1 MKRRLRYVLPLLLV
15 LALSAC
21 TGVQMPPAPAVDAP
35 TAATTPATQEA
46 STENADVQ
54 PPDNLFAAFSE
65 PSQTTGDVLVLYGQV
80 LDVNGTP
87 VPDVAV
93 EIWQT
98 DAAGVYDHP
107 RDPGT
112 NSRDTS
118 FQFYGTAITD
128 ADGWYAFRT
137 IMPGEYEPRP
147 RHIHFKVK
155 QADATLLTSQFY
167 FSDDVAQV
175 QGEGMFRAAGDSGDL
190 LLLQLV
196 QGNGVLLAN
205 GQIVVNTAGGGDAAA
220 NADAGGRAVL
230 PGRHRGC
237 VRQRPDASAV
247 ILATSSAPRPA
258 RFSATRRV

>member
-1 MKRRLRYVLPLLLV
+1 M
-15 LALSAC
+15 
-21 TGVQMPPAPAVDAP
+21 
-35 TAATTPATQEA
+35 
-46 STENADVQ
+46 
-54 PPDNLFAAFSE
+54 
-65 PSQTTGDVLVLYGQV
+65 
-80 LDVNGTP
+80 NGTP

-98 DAAGVYDHP
+98 DAVGVYDHP

-155 QADATLLTSQFY
+155 QGDATLLTSQFY

-175 QGEGMFRAAGDSGDL
+175 QGKACSAQQATAAICFCSNSCRA
-190 LLLQLV
+190 
-196 QGNGVLLAN
+196 
-205 GQIVVNTAGGGDAAA
+205 TACCWPTDRSWSTPPAAGDAAA

-258 RFSATRRV
+258 RFFATRRV